1 MIQQKRTDRNL
12 NGVHIDLVR
21 LCYAVIKDLEDS
33 GDIEIVIV
41 EGLRSVER
49 QQVLLAEG
57 KSSTM
62 NSRHFSGHAI
72 DFAVFKNGEYI
83 TTFAEYEKVAGIFKH
98 LAYLRGTPITWGG
111 DWKKWLDGKRDGTHI
126 QLTWEHYPLDGVPTK
141 TPQNSKTVIAATA
154 APIAALIPE
163 VIDLV
168 DRGAEVVEKAG
179 GANWYVIGT
188 LIVISAFII
197 MERVKKIR
205 GEGI

>member
-83 TTFAEYEKVAGIFKH
+83 TTFAEYEKVAGI
-98 LAYLRGTPITWGG
+98 LNTSRIY
-111 DWKKWLDGKRDGTHI
+111 
-126 QLTWEHYPLDGVPTK
+126 
-141 TPQNSKTVIAATA
+141 
-154 APIAALIPE
+154 AALQ
-163 VIDLV
+163 LL
-168 DRGAEVVEKAG
+168 GAE
-179 GANWYVIGT
+179 IG
-188 LIVISAFII
+188 
-197 MERVKKIR
+197 KN
-205 GEGI
+205 G